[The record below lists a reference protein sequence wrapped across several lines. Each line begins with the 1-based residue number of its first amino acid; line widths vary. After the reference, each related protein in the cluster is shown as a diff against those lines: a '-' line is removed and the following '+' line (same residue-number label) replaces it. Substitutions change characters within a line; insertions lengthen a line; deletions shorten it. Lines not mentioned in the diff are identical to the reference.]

1 MRAAAVLLAA
11 LALAGCGGSNGGDRT
26 TLTIYS
32 SQPLQ
37 GATRPAAQSLVNAEK
52 LALREARGKAG
63 KFRIRYIALDDS
75 RAQSGNWDPGVT
87 SANARRAAR
96 DDSAIAYLGD
106 YNSGASAVSIPIL
119 NEAGLLQ
126 VSPASTYIGLTR
138 SEGAAPGEPDQFYPT
153 GRRTFARIAPGDH
166 VQAAAI
172 ANYQRAVGCRSLY
185 LVHDKEVYGQG
196 LASEVA
202 KAARRLGIREVGADG
217 LDVKAINFR
226 STAERVA
233 DSGADCLF
241 FGGITANKAVQV
253 WRDMHAA
260 APDLKLFGS
269 SGVAEAAFTEDLG
282 ESEKVTYIADQALP
296 QERYPRAGQRFF
308 QAYREAYGRDPE
320 AFAIFAYEAMKATL
334 EAIRL
339 AGENGD
345 DREAVVDAFFSIR
358 DRDSVLGRYSVRP
371 DGDTTLTQFAGDRVR
386 DGKLVFERV
395 ITAGSR

>member
-1 MRAAAVLLAA
+1 MRALATLACLAAAAV
-11 LALAGCGGSNGGDRT
+11 AGCGGSGDDRDA

-37 GATRPAAQSLVNAEK
+37 GATRAAAESLVNAEK
-52 LALREARGKAG
+52 LALREAGGKAG
-63 KFRIRYIALDDS
+63 RFKIRYIALDDAT
-75 RAQSGNWDPGVT
+75 AQSGNWDPGVT

-96 DDSAIAYLGD
+96 DDSAIAYLGE
-106 YNSGASAVSIPIL
+106 YNSGASAVSVPIL

-138 SEGAAPGEPDQFYPT
+138 SEGAAPDEPDKYYPT

-172 ANYQRAVGCRSLY
+172 ASYQREVGCQRLY

-196 LASEVA
+196 LATEVS
-202 KAARRLGIREVGADG
+202 KAARRLGMRVLGEDG

-226 STAERVA
+226 STAARVA

-260 APDLKLFGS
+260 APALKLFGS
-269 SGVAEAAFTEDLG
+269 SGVAEAAFTKDLG
-282 ESEKVTYIADQALP
+282 AAEKVTYLVDQALP
-296 QERYPRAGQRFF
+296 PERYPRAAQRFF
-308 QAYREAYGRDPE
+308 AAYRQTYGRDPE
-320 AFAIFAYEAMKATL
+320 AFAIFAYEAMKAVL
-334 EAIRL
+334 EAIRA
-339 AGENGD
+339 AGDDGD
-345 DREAVVDAFFSIR
+345 DRQAVVDRFFAIR

-386 DGKLVFERV
+386 DGELRFDRV
-395 ITAGSR
+395 ITPR